1 MGEDRGGN
9 PAPAGG
15 MTRVE
20 VADSLGVSVA
30 TVRRLEGKTLHPTRA
45 SDGHWCFD
53 PREVESV
60 RPAMAHAG
68 KAAAPGKPTGR
79 GPADGELAAKL
90 FPLFERGASFDAVVR
105 ETHASPTAIRALFR
119 EWRLGYSQPAEAASS
134 DDLEGEPPSVEVDDE
149 AFAAWE
155 AEVRALD
162 REQARIDRLAR
173 RSRGRR
179 PRHF

>member
-1 MGEDRGGN
+1 MGEDRGGS

-15 MTRVE
+15 MTRAE

-30 TVRRLEGKTLHPTRA
+30 TVRRIEGKTLHPRRA

-53 PREVESV
+53 PREVEAV
-60 RPAMAHAG
+60 RPAVARAG
-68 KAAAPGKPTGR
+68 KPAPPGKHAAR

-105 ETHASPTAIRALFR
+105 ETHASPTAVRALFH
-119 EWRLGYSQPAEAASS
+119 EWRLGYSQPAEATPS
-134 DDLEGEPPSVEVDDE
+134 DDVEDDPPRGEADDE

-155 AEVRALD
+155 AEVRELD
-162 REQARIDRLAR
+162 REQARIERLAR
-173 RSRGRR
+173 RSRGHRA
-179 PRHF
+179 RHF

>member
-9 PAPAGG
+9 PAAAGG
-15 MTRVE
+15 MTRAD

-53 PREVESV
+53 SREVEAV
-60 RPAMAHAG
+60 RPAVARG
-68 KAAAPGKPTGR
+68 ENAAPPAKPAAR
-79 GPADGELAAKL
+79 GPVDGELAARL

-105 ETHASPTAIRALFR
+105 ETHASPTAVRALFH
-119 EWRLGYSQPAEAASS
+119 EWRLGYSQPARPAPS
-134 DDLEGEPPSVEVDDE
+134 DDVEDDLPEIETDDE

-173 RSRGRR
+173 RSRGHRG
-179 PRHF
+179 RHF